1 MIKIIV
7 LLVLLAGCSKKTY
20 KPETE
25 IDQKLYRECMR
36 ATPPAAFDGGSNTQH
51 IIWACER
58 NSKIRSDE

>member
-7 LLVLLAGCSKKTY
+7 LIVFLAGCSGETY
-20 KPETE
+20 ESNV
-25 IDQKLYRECMR
+25 DQRLYRECMR
-36 ATPPAAFDGGSNTQH
+36 ATPPVAFDGGSNTQH